1 MKFSMLSF
9 LLATLLLMISCGSS
23 EISDEERTLEALA
36 KYSSESSR
44 QSSSKIDSS
53 VKLSPSPVVSKSS
66 IIKPK
71 DSEVSKVAP
80 FPTTVSASGIQNPL
94 GEDHLLN
101 ARNLLQQG
109 LFEEAIKELENAI
122 LKDPDNLEAYAGK
135 VEIRLGM
142 GDLDAALI
150 EINSAIEKFQELAGT
165 SESIAQHLKYLYV
178 IKAQSHEQL
187 NQLEESKSTYD
198 SLVQIAPEESIG
210 FSGRGWINFKLGE
223 LEEST
228 NDFEKS
234 LNMESSNIMNLY
246 FATFPYL
253 YLGDY
258 ERVIELTTQ
267 IIDLDPAHGNAYS
280 RKGLAHSGLG
290 EYDRALENLNKAIV
304 IHTDRSNY
312 YMERSFV
319 YEALENSEL
328 ADKDRDK
335 ACKLHEQFGDLDNP
349 MLCLSTPT
357 P

>member
-1 MKFSMLSF
+1 MKFSPLSF
-9 LLATLLLMISCGSS
+9 LLATLFLLISCSSS
-23 EISDEERTLEALA
+23 EISDEERTLETLA
-36 KYSSESSR
+36 KYSSESS
-44 QSSSKIDSS
+44 QQ
-53 VKLSPSPVVSKSS
+53 KSS
-66 IIKPK
+66 RVDSAVKVSPRPAVPSSNTIKRGS
-71 DSEVSKVAP
+71 DASKVAP
-80 FPTTVSASGIQNPL
+80 SPTAVSGSGIENPL
-94 GEDHLLN
+94 GEDHLIN

-109 LFEEAIKELENAI
+109 LFDEAIQELENAI

-150 EINSAIEKFQELAGT
+150 ELNSAIKKFQELAGN
-165 SESIAQHLKYLYV
+165 SEAIAQHLKYLYV
-178 IKAQSHEQL
+178 VKAQSHEQL

-198 SLVQIAPEESIG
+198 NLVKIAPEESIG
-210 FSGRGWINFKLGE
+210 FSGRAWINFKLGE

-228 NDFEKS
+228 KDFEKS
-234 LNMESSNIMNLY
+234 LNMESSNVVNLY

-290 EYDRALENLNKAIV
+290 EYDLALENLNKAIA

-319 YEALENSEL
+319 YEALEKSEL
-328 ADKDRDK
+328 ADKDHDK

-349 MLCLSTPT
+349 MLCLSGPT